1 MVTKKAQLHH
11 SDLAIHPGE
20 ILADE
25 LEARAMTQRAL
36 AEAIGRPEQVI
47 SEIVHG
53 KKGITAETALQLAAA
68 FGVSAE
74 FWMNLQTSYELTLAR
89 RSARA
94 RARKNALGGK
104 QGATRPKARPSAAN
118 S

>member
-1 MVTKKAQLHH
+1 MATRARQPHH

-20 ILADE
+20 ILAEE

-47 SEIVHG
+47 SEIIHG
-53 KKGITAETALQLAAA
+53 KKGITAETALQLSRV

-74 FWMNLQTSYELTLAR
+74 FWMNLQTSYALTVAR
-89 RSARA
+89 RSAGARRGKVNRTPRKSAALRRA
-94 RARKNALGGK
+94 
-104 QGATRPKARPSAAN
+104 ATR
-118 S
+118 